1 MPNTKVG
8 PKVAIPPAKSSAAAA
23 APAPAASQSPAKP
36 VKSPVKKAAITRVT
50 AGPPHS
56 PSPLQHFTF
65 IRLPLS
71 QLPTPCLTILTL
83 KCRRPRG
90 KVCCRC
96 ERGNQGAAR
105 GKQVPHARHP
115 VGSVFHT
122 PQTADPCA
130 GGGTASSCPAT
141 SSPAPREFPPFAI
154 IAGSVSGAPRGAA
167 AREQLQAAPATTAD
181 RSLHAVASY
190 SRPPPVSKTP
200 SLSPLESNRKP

>member
-115 VGSVFHT
+115 VEVSFTRPKPLIHVQAEEQRRAAQRPRLPHHVNSL
-122 PQTADPCA
+122 PLLSSQALSPELHEA
-130 GGGTASSCPAT
+130 QQRASSCRQHLLPPPTDRCTRSPAT
-141 SSPAPREFPPFAI
+141 PALHPFPKH
-154 IAGSVSGAPRGAA
+154 
-167 AREQLQAAPATTAD
+167 QAY
-181 RSLHAVASY
+181 R
-190 SRPPPVSKTP
+190 R
-200 SLSPLESNRKP
+200 